1 MTQEFA
7 PKREALR
14 RQQAA
19 AYEEALADVWSRRA
33 ELRYEERALLEDG
46 LELEVARRVL
56 HRWRLWLWIVLAA
69 VTPLFV
75 LATANGVWILILVCA
90 SAYLHP
96 LLGYLFARQ
105 TYKSLQAEVDVPSPA
120 PGSPTNLDAD
130 GLRDACAELED
141 ELDERV
147 RFGDRE
153 LIRSGHSD
161 LVREAMKRRA
171 GMRFLLLLP
180 VGLFFSYSILKDA
193 REEPLQTLGGFGVA
207 LALFALHR
215 QWELRRSQMPS
226 QEH

>member
-75 LATANGVWILILVCA
+75 LATANSVWILILVFA
-90 SAYLHP
+90 SA
-96 LLGYLFARQ
+96 
-105 TYKSLQAEVDVPSPA
+105 
-120 PGSPTNLDAD
+120 
-130 GLRDACAELED
+130 
-141 ELDERV
+141 
-147 RFGDRE
+147 
-153 LIRSGHSD
+153 
-161 LVREAMKRRA
+161 
-171 GMRFLLLLP
+171 
-180 VGLFFSYSILKDA
+180 
-193 REEPLQTLGGFGVA
+193 
-207 LALFALHR
+207 
-215 QWELRRSQMPS
+215 
-226 QEH
+226 